1 MPPLP
6 TGDLPPTRDLTG
18 LPEDF
23 FGGGAAF
30 FAAGFGA
37 GAFFGAAFFGA
48 AFFTTF
54 LTTFF
59 TGFLA
64 AITTEDSM
72 RVAAAFDSCKA
83 GVAGAKASLQEHN
96 ERGEAVSATELCK
109 GQGGGGRSA
118 NPPGGE
124 ERGDEADDAEH
135 IGVGGAYRVGKGL
148 ELPELASINWC
159 WKRPN
164 CCSQQRDSLL
174 V

>member
-1 MPPLP
+1 MIHGKMPPLP

-37 GAFFGAAFFGA
+37 GAFFGAAFFGAAFFGA

-96 ERGEAVSATELCK
+96 ERGEAVSATELYK
-109 GQGGGGRSA
+109 G
-118 NPPGGE
+118 
-124 ERGDEADDAEH
+124 
-135 IGVGGAYRVGKGL
+135 
-148 ELPELASINWC
+148 
-159 WKRPN
+159 
-164 CCSQQRDSLL
+164 
-174 V
+174 

>member
-1 MPPLP
+1 
-6 TGDLPPTRDLTG
+6 
-18 LPEDF
+18 
-23 FGGGAAF
+23 
-30 FAAGFGA
+30 
-37 GAFFGAAFFGA
+37 
-48 AFFTTF
+48 
-54 LTTFF
+54 
-59 TGFLA
+59 
-64 AITTEDSM
+64 M

-148 ELPELASINWC
+148 ELPELASIFLGAGSAQL
-159 WKRPN
+159 
-164 CCSQQRDSLL
+164 CSQQRDSPLD
-174 V
+174 